1 MCIRDS
7 TTAAKEA
14 GVEVDK
20 NKLVAELC
28 RYASHRCDERLIR
41 LWVNRS
47 GEAIDVYKRQL
58 FTFVVCFAMR
68 RHVRHISMVES
79 MKAP

>member
-1 MCIRDS
+1 MLVIEKGMSSMNERHWIGAVG

-41 LWVNRS
+41 LWVNHS
-47 GEAIDVYKRQL
+47 GEAMD
-58 FTFVVCFAMR
+58 
-68 RHVRHISMVES
+68 
-79 MKAP
+79 